1 MILRSDYMNKKFTH
15 DEYYGQFVTKNIVDY
30 VGCVIGEERIKRSM
44 HPHFSDIPLEDWN
57 KLHSSILIYC
67 ERKLRK
73 VNGQA
78 ALCDTVC
85 IAKRA
90 AKEIRGF

>member
-1 MILRSDYMNKKFTH
+1 MILHSEYMDKKYTH
-15 DEYYGQFVTKNIVDY
+15 DEYYGQFVTKGLIS
-30 VGCVIGEERIKRSM
+30 CVTKFIGEDRIKKSTDEY
-44 HPHFSDIPLEDWN
+44 FNDIPLKEWDN
-57 KLHSSILIYC
+57 LHRHMLDYCQLKL
-67 ERKLRK
+67 KQ
-73 VNGQA
+73 VGGFA